1 MSAGLR
7 RINSGSGHRYTLDG
21 QKVIGVTTAMSG
33 GLPKPALVGW
43 AARTV
48 AEYVADRLE
57 QPEGTKTVVA
67 DRLIRDLR
75 EWNKTRKWPE
85 KLNGD
90 LPRIGIAKLLGQVQY
105 AQRDEAANRGT
116 EVHALA
122 HKLANDEQVDVPEAL
137 VPFVDSYLRFLDEW
151 DVDVELTEFIVGHRK
166 WGYAGTGDLIAR
178 LPTQTDDG
186 VERLR
191 WLLDVK
197 TSGSGVYGET
207 GLQLAA
213 YGSAEFY
220 LAEDGSEQPLPPID
234 RYGVVWVR
242 ADGYDLVPFDVEPN
256 DFREFL
262 YALHTTR
269 WVAERDA
276 KDCPRPIKGD
286 ALQPPVAVG

>member
-1 MSAGLR
+1 MSGAGLR

-116 EVHALA
+116 DVHALA
-122 HKLANDEQVDVPEAL
+122 HGLANDLQVMVPEAL
-137 VPFVDSYLRFLDEW
+137 EPFVDAYLKFLEEW
-151 DVDVELTEFIVGHRK
+151 DVEAELTEFIVGHRK
-166 WGYAGTGDLIAR
+166 WGYAGTGDLIAT
-178 LPTQTDDG
+178 LAG
-186 VERLR
+186 GER

-213 YGSAEFY
+213 YGAAEFY
-220 LAEDGSEQPLPPID
+220 LADDGSEQPLPPID

-256 DFREFL
+256 DFRQFL
-262 YALHTTR
+262 YCLHTSR
-269 WVAERDA
+269 WTAERDA

-286 ALQPPVAVG
+286 ALRPPVAAR

>member
-1 MSAGLR
+1 MTAAKAGLK

-21 QKVIGVTTAMSG
+21 EKCIGVTTAMSA

-57 QPEGTKTVVA
+57 QPEGTKTITA
-67 DRLIRDLR
+67 DRLLRDLR

-90 LPRIGIAKLLGQVQY
+90 LPRIGVAKLLGQVQY

-116 EVHALA
+116 DVHTLASRLADGEEVT
-122 HKLANDEQVDVPEAL
+122 VPEPL
-137 VPFVDSYLRFLDEW
+137 VPFVDSYLKFLDEW
-151 DVDVELTEFIVGHRK
+151 DVDVELTEFIVGHRR
-166 WGYAGTGDLIAR
+166 WNYAGTGDLIAM
-178 LPTQTDDG
+178 LFG
-186 VERLR
+186 ER
-191 WLLDVK
+191 WLLDIK

-213 YGSAEFY
+213 YGNAEFY
-220 LAEDGSEQPLPPID
+220 LAEDGTEQPLPSID

-242 ADGYDLVPFDVEPN
+242 ADGYDLVPFDVEPA
-256 DFREFL
+256 DFRQFL
-262 YALHTTR
+262 YCLATAR

-276 KDCPRPIKGD
+276 KDAPRPIKGD
-286 ALQPPVAVG
+286 ALHAPAVVGG